1 MKSVSIHVAKVR
13 KENVIGVLAFVF
25 FMGYICL
32 VLLAIGY
39 PFVSFIVAYALIY
52 VKLVLDV
59 CQLKA

>member
-25 FMGYICL
+25 FIGYTCL
-32 VLLAIGY
+32 VLFAIGY

-52 VKLVLDV
+52 VK
-59 CQLKA
+59 

>member
-39 PFVSFIVAYALIY
+39 PFVSFIVAWTLIY
-52 VKLVLDV
+52 VK
-59 CQLKA
+59 

>member
-1 MKSVSIHVAKVR
+1 MGTAKVR